1 MTVNQFFCYG
11 TCHAENSHIL
21 LVCRNRE
28 KLVFFVSFIFV
39 DYISAWFVVLRIYV
53 ALVIFQPN
61 CDLEAG
67 DNQSLRS

>member
-1 MTVNQFFCYG
+1 MTVHQFFCYG

-21 LVCRNRE
+21 IVCRNRE
-28 KLVFFVSFIFV
+28 KLVFFVYIFV
-39 DYISAWFVVLRIYV
+39 NYIPAWCVVLRIYV